1 MHRLMS
7 ERIINFLLRCGFVDT
22 LTTEKVVHLQI
33 RIRGDSYYDYD
44 THREMRRIRRPEGM
58 SCKRGQ
64 QIVSSVMAAFRLADS
79 APNDEIFQTS
89 QDLLEAV
96 RRAAEHSRSAVRP
109 ELGVL
114 LRAQGYWTD
123 L

>member
-7 ERIINFLLRCGFVDT
+7 VRIIEFLLQCGFVDT
-22 LTTEKVVHLQI
+22 LTTERVVHL
-33 RIRGDSYYDYD
+33 RFRCGDSYYDYD
-44 THREMRRIRRPEGM
+44 THREMRIIRRPEGM

-64 QIVSSVMAAFRLADS
+64 QIVSSAMAAFRLADS

-96 RRAAEHSRSAVRP
+96 RRAA
-109 ELGVL
+109 
-114 LRAQGYWTD
+114 
-123 L
+123 